1 MKYKKTF
8 LQIFVYVE
16 MLFFL
21 LGYFVD
27 LQFFLTEHPL
37 SFSLFPL
44 LFILILNLVIIL
56 ISISIFRFYIE
67 ISIDKNIIK
76 TCFKVS
82 LGVLVFLIVSSS
94 LQIIFELEKM
104 FLVLSPLCFTVS
116 VCTLILVSK
125 VKSNR

>member
-27 LQFFLTEHPL
+27 LQFFLIEHPL